1 MHTVSITEEAMC
13 TPDNLR
19 KANSSKLE
27 YKFNTLWSHR
37 FICQSLYLR
46 YAVCIGISIRWRHNI
61 SITWVT
67 FTSNIQM
74 TSFWAHD
81 TTSISIP
88 LLPPH
93 CLTGLGLLALLYCV
107 PHYTDLS
114 VQTTDKSIK
123 CLLVLRSINLWHV
136 SLWPHLPKVHEAC
149 ITPCQML

>member
-93 CLTGLGLLALLYCV
+93 CLTGLGLLEVQSLK
-107 PHYTDLS
+107 S
-114 VQTTDKSIK
+114 VEAMGRNFGIA
-123 CLLVLRSINLWHV
+123 VLCT
-136 SLWPHLPKVHEAC
+136 SLHWSLCADNRQEHKMLTRFKVYKPVTC
-149 ITPCQML
+149 